1 MISVVNYG
9 MGNIGSIKNMLKKI
23 GVNTQ
28 LIDKPEELDP
38 NNSIILPGVGAFD
51 NAMRRLNE
59 SGFSAR
65 LQELAA
71 GGTPLLGICLGMQL
85 LGDTSEEGSL
95 DGLKLIPGK
104 SRKFVLEADLKIPHM
119 GWNKV
124 INSNSGLFQDLKES
138 KFYFVHSY
146 HFVPEKEDYIRG
158 ETNYGIKFVSSINN
172 ANVYGAQFHPEKSH
186 KYGMQLLKNF
196 CAIKWSV
203 IE

>member
-1 MISVVNYG
+1 MISVVDYG

-23 GVNTQ
+23 GVDSK
-28 LIDKPEELDP
+28 LIDKPEQLDP
-38 NNSIILPGVGAFD
+38 SKSIILPGVGAFD
-51 NAMRRLNE
+51 NAMRRLNDL
-59 SGFSAR
+59 GFSAR

-85 LGDTSEEGSL
+85 LGNGSEEGNL

-104 SRKFVLEADLKIPHM
+104 TQKFVLEADFKIPHM

-124 INSNSGLFQDLKES
+124 MNSNTGLFHELEDS

-146 HFVPEKEDYIRG
+146 HFVPEKEAYILG
-158 ETNYGIKFVSSINN
+158 ETNYGVKFVSSIKKDK
-172 ANVYGAQFHPEKSH
+172 VYGAQFHPEKSH

-196 CAIKWSV
+196 CAIK
-203 IE
+203 

>member
-23 GVNTQ
+23 GVDSQ
-28 LIDKPEELDP
+28 LIEKPEELDP

-59 SGFSAR
+59 CGFSAR

-85 LGDTSEEGSL
+85 LGDASEEGSL

-104 SRKFVLEADLKIPHM
+104 SRKFVLEANFKVPHM

-124 INSNSGLFQDLKES
+124 INTNTGLFQDLKES

-146 HFVPEKEDYIRG
+146 HFVPEKEEYILG
-158 ETNYGIKFVSSINN
+158 ETNYGCKFVSSINN

-196 CAIKWSV
+196 CAIK
-203 IE
+203 

>member
-1 MISVVNYG
+1 MISVVDYG

-23 GVNTQ
+23 GFDSQ

-38 NNSIILPGVGAFD
+38 KNSIILPGVGAFD
-51 NAMRRLNE
+51 NAMRRLNG
-59 SGFSAR
+59 SGFSRR

-85 LGDTSEEGSL
+85 LGDSSEEGSL

-104 SRKFVLEADLKIPHM
+104 SRKFMLEPDLKIPHM

-124 INSNSGLFQDLKES
+124 INTNSGLFQDLEES

-146 HFVPEKEDYIRG
+146 HFVPDKRDYISG

-196 CAIKWSV
+196 CTIK
-203 IE
+203 

>member
-23 GVNTQ
+23 GVDSQ
-28 LIDKPEELDP
+28 LIDKPEELDA

-59 SGFSAR
+59 LGFSSR

-85 LGDTSEEGSL
+85 LGDASEEGSL

-124 INSNSGLFQDLKES
+124 INSNSGLFQDLHES

-146 HFVPEKEDYIRG
+146 YFVPEKEDYILG

-172 ANVYGAQFHPEKSH
+172 SNVYGAQFHPEKSH

-196 CAIKWSV
+196 CAI
-203 IE
+203 